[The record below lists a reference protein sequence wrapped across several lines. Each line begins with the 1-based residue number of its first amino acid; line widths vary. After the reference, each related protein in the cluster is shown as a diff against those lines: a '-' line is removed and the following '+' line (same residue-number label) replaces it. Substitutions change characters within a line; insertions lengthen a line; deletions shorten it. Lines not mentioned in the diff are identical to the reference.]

1 MQGPQKRFSGLRGRG
16 TGSGK
21 MPPMPHPLLSD
32 PWVAAKIDKAVH
44 KYGQRWTPEQIE
56 AFREQMAW
64 TLATHP
70 NASKLL
76 ELAHPAVIGFS
87 GERVLGG
94 DAQPAAPEAPAA
106 PAGRKEGQK

>member
-1 MQGPQKRFSGLRGRG
+1 MQGAKKKISARRGRG

-21 MPPMPHPLLSD
+21 MSPMPHPLLSD
-32 PWVAAKIDKAVH
+32 PWVAAKIDKAVL

-76 ELAHPAVIGFS
+76 ELAHPAVIGHS
-87 GERVLGG
+87 GERALGG
-94 DAQPAAPEAPAA
+94 DAQPAAPEAPEA